1 MATRMAPWLELSLA
15 RSKSTVDRQ
24 DRVSKNLLDC
34 NRKILSLA
42 RSTRLDAIWWASFDS
57 SVKRE
62 VHHEYLCP
70 LKWRL
75 SRITTELVASRFMV
89 FKLMN
94 LLGSCLS
101 LSKAVGSLVFAMLFQ
116 QSFAMDSAMQMDI
129 QSRTS
134 SGAILHECFLSF

>member
-129 QSRTS
+129 RSHIS